1 MLEEKI
7 TDIMLLADN
16 QIKLIKIKLKETRTE
31 LKQLE
36 KISNN
41 KYLDNEKLQI
51 DLERLKKEIIEIE
64 TRLRKLNKVF
74 YRLKVCERIL
84 NNEEE

>member
-1 MLEEKI
+1 MLEQKI
-7 TDIMLLADN
+7 NDIMLLADSE
-16 QIKLIKIKLKETRTE
+16 IKLIKIKLKETRTE

-41 KYLDNEKLQI
+41 KYLDNEKIQI
-51 DLERLKKEIIEIE
+51 DLKRLKKEIIEIE
-64 TRLRKLNKVF
+64 TRLRKLKKVL

-84 NNEEE
+84 NNEEV